1 MEDYKNKK
9 LTYEDLK
16 NIPIENLGMSN
27 RARNALARNGI
38 KNVADLIVLSDQKL
52 RRMRNIGD
60 KTVKEVYDIIESI
73 GNEEVTSNM
82 SKLDAFTIG
91 IKDAE
96 KEEYIKDYFDII
108 LEFKLNDIDIHPYAA
123 DSLNKKGINSVLD
136 LVLSTEERLQRI
148 NIWPISIDDI
158 KNELARFNLH
168 LGMTKTEINELV
180 SPSKESSFKKDFH
193 HIDDVNELLR
203 ERNRNQQV
211 ENDFSK
217 AKLDVLK
224 LLSPYYSNEEELSDI
239 DKEKILETIE
249 LIEEGKKLKEE
260 KEKIEQDIYEYINKL
275 ERSSYIMDQK
285 IKTKK
290 KEDKNH

>member
-16 NIPIENLGMSN
+16 NIPIDNLGMSA
-27 RARNALARNGI
+27 RSRNALSRYNI
-38 KNVADLIVLSDQKL
+38 KSVADLIVLSDQEL
-52 RRMRNIGD
+52 RKIRNLGE
-60 KTVKEVYDIIESI
+60 KSLNEVYEVIESI

-82 SKLDAFTIG
+82 SRLDAFTIG
-91 IKDAE
+91 ISDDEKDN
-96 KEEYIKDYFDII
+96 YIKDYFDMI
-108 LEFKLNDIDIHPYAA
+108 LEFKLNDIDIHPYAT

-136 LVLSTEERLQRI
+136 LVLSNEERLKTI
-148 NIWPISIDDI
+148 NIWPITIDDI
-158 KNELARFNLH
+158 KDTLAKFHLH
-168 LGMTKTEINELV
+168 LGMTKTEINELLFTN
-180 SPSKESSFKKDFH
+180 KESNLKKDGH
-193 HIDDVNELLR
+193 HIDGINELLR

-224 LLSPYYSNEEELSDI
+224 LLSPYYSNEEDLSDI
-239 DKEKILETIE
+239 DKEKVLETIE
-249 LIEEGKKLKEE
+249 LIKEGKELEQE
-260 KEKIEQDIYEYINKL
+260 KEKIDEAINEHINKL
-275 ERSSYIMDQK
+275 ERSSYIMNQK